1 MATLHFPIRVP
12 GELLEELG
20 AFTGHFWSDSLR
32 LEPYICEAIRNYID
46 PPAPEPQA
54 QAAQSDP
61 QSGLGYQWKEV
72 FLPEGSTLR
81 ASFDKKP
88 YFATVRGAEIKYGD
102 HAVSPSC
109 FANLYGSGNRNA
121 WKAIWLRLPGSD
133 AWLLADVYRAA
144 RKAAIARLMTGDT
157 REDQRPSTAEP
168 SMAKEPATPLLP
180 LPSLPHLPP
189 APAPAA
195 AQASATSSASR
206 STPPSWLRPR
216 APAAPAARSTA
227 QPAMRPRPVSTGP
240 AEARVPA
247 RQDAPGAEPQPGDVT
262 GDRAGKGARRRK
274 RRRKKDIPAK
284 P

>member
-46 PPAPEPQA
+46 PPAVEPQS
-54 QAAQSDP
+54 QAAPSDP

-81 ASFDKKP
+81 ASFGKKP
-88 YFATVRGAEIKYGD
+88 YFATVRGAEIKYGE
-102 HAVSPSC
+102 HPVSPSC

-144 RKAAIARLMTGDT
+144 RKAAIARLLAGET
-157 REDQRPSTAEP
+157 REDQRQSTGEP
-168 SMAKEPATPLLP
+168 SPTTGPASPLAP
-180 LPSLPHLPP
+180 L
-189 APAPAA
+189 APALAA
-195 AQASATSSASR
+195 AQASAASSTSR

-216 APAAPAARSTA
+216 TPGAPAARSTAPAARSTA
-227 QPAMRPRPVSTGP
+227 QPAMRPRPVSTGA
-240 AEARVPA
+240 AEARAPA
-247 RQDAPGAEPQPGDVT
+247 RRDGPGAEPLPGDVT
-262 GDRAGKGARRRK
+262 GKPAGKRARRRK
-274 RRRKKDIPAK
+274 RHPKKDSPAK